1 MKKLF
6 FSILLPSIVYC
17 GFSQDSIPR
26 LSFEFGY
33 SYHTY
38 AMDTLNDKLIEPA
51 MNTSVKFLDEKLVSG
66 HGFNFNI
73 GYQVSESFQFGFHGD
88 FQRGS
93 SEYNPMFPMGS
104 QPPIEGFYSI
114 RTENLNAGIHLTY
127 WFSALFD
134 KTSRVS
140 SKRLKYGVATN
151 LGIGRGSYEIFI
163 FAPID
168 QYSESYHRIFSANA
182 FHGQF
187 ELKTE
192 YQIMKKSLF
201 SSIGIRVG
209 YQYFRTNYL
218 RTRAE
223 EYNLVASYPDSKLQL
238 DFSGFYYGI
247 YLKLAR

>member
-1 MKKLF
+1 MKKL
-6 FSILLPSIVYC
+6 ILPVLLTVVVHV

-33 SYHTY
+33 SYHSY

-51 MNTSVKFLDEKLVSG
+51 MNTSVKFLDERLESG
-66 HGFNFNI
+66 HGFNFKI
-73 GYQVSESFQFGFHGD
+73 GYQISESFQFGFYGD

-104 QPPIEGFYSI
+104 QPPVEGFYSI

-127 WFSALFD
+127 W
-134 KTSRVS
+134 VS
-140 SKRLKYGVATN
+140 SLLSKISKVPNKRLKYGFATN
-151 LGIGRGSYEIFI
+151 LGVGKGSYEIFI
-163 FAPID
+163 FAPIN
-168 QYSESYHRIFSANA
+168 QFSESYHRIFSANA

-187 ELKTE
+187 ELKSE
-192 YQIMKKSLF
+192 YQITKRSLF
-201 SSIGIRVG
+201 SSIGLKVG
-209 YQYFRTNYL
+209 YQYFKTDYL

-223 EYNLVASYPDSKLQL
+223 EYNLIASYPDSKLQL
-238 DFSGFYYGI
+238 DFSGMYYGI